1 MPMGPVNAYES
12 NQPSG
17 GMSPGGNRHTQI
29 PGAKLYLDPYKDHQG
44 YGFWTGKFS
53 PKGEKKGYVE
63 DSADMSR
70 LTAFQEKG
78 APHEVVR
85 YYEGKPDEEEETIKS
100 LTSVE
105 VFELAK
111 AALKAG
117 DLAEYIAFKNELEVR
132 KALAAMGARA
142 PVDTGAGRSAAAG
155 RGNDSMQANRDKRVF
170 NTMHGVD
177 DESTSTE
184 DKDEWSVEK
193 PTPVGAGADSGD
205 SKVSKASAFAR
216 QYAQQLQQYGSNLPP
231 PLVLPVQ
238 PRSHVAYTRT
248 SKKTGKIAYVK
259 QRGAPKVEEKPKEPR
274 LRAVP
279 DETKEPKWKTLV
291 NNGVVLPP
299 PYKAKG
305 LKVAG
310 QKNPMAEEMFYRLA
324 PHLWPEDASRTPDA
338 LFCKNFAEDLQKYAG
353 LKVEPT
359 LNGLRKAGALVVK
372 AWKKE
377 SVSKKEASKERAAER
392 RQLTDAERTK
402 LKRKENPHLFAVRD
416 GKAEDLLGFA
426 PTMLVSSVFI
436 GARTHNKWQA
446 DERGRFIPA
455 PTYKDIILNG
465 TKFPKDAS
473 KYGGTVSDPS
483 VEWVAKVKFADG
495 CGRVEQTTKVLV
507 KGKVADKWEGVQKY
521 TDHYATIQKGIQR
534 DLKSSDA
541 LVRERATAM
550 ALMDALHIRNG
561 GGEGKGTG
569 ACDLTTGDVWLKGNN
584 LLFDFEAKA
593 GERER
598 HQTMGVRK
606 LSDQT
611 VKNLRELGIGDKP
624 SKDKRLLF
632 PHVRPETINGWLKD
646 ETGEQKLTAH
656 KVRHHHA
663 SLYFAEKWAEVVKK
677 GKPKSKAE
685 ARAMLNTATHYAGQ
699 KLGHAVKDDPKT
711 GGATARDAYI
721 NPRLVQ
727 KAMEWMGYD
736 LSTKK
741 EQTQERFKFSKKLQ
755 KSLDALP
762 PEGDVYFE
770 GDDRQG
776 ALDAFWNL
784 YNYEPSLEKGFPPLI
799 LKDMGAMAPKLHD
812 SVPAFHAALK
822 QHAPGSHGHT
832 RILAMHANHA
842 PLHRDLEKYG
852 EAGKKI
858 RVAMNR
864 AANSKANA
872 GLGVG
877 AKVTVKSKTVKLH
890 GLAEKQGKTKKDFDP
905 KKLKQGAKVEM
916 EHTDDEESAEAI
928 AMDHLAEDPR
938 YYTKLKLVEKARG
951 HKGHSQAVA
960 SAVHKYGKKMSKAI
974 GTKPSEEREKPVK
987 RAPPNVTAKVGAS
1000 KNGNKTYDYR
1010 SKGKVNPPG
1019 EKKSPTETPKPGTNP
1034 TGSAGDTA
1042 TLEVQPERLSKIL
1055 NVPIEKLQQLAH
1067 EKSEEEFVH
1076 YFKAKGATFVAKHK
1090 VPDAYFSEVYQVLSR
1105 DTVKS
1110 AKPPCGKCGRTD
1122 YVDIRGRLC
1131 DRCAFKKGKSLN
1143 PKTPKEQLKRRKIDL
1158 VKQEGPALVGS
1169 FNVNP
1174 KKLKKG
1180 SEERRFAEAMV
1191 VSGVNTLP
1199 KLATFLCK
1207 GYDLSPSQATSMAKE
1222 LHTSFKQEGALS

>member
-1 MPMGPVNAYES
+1 MGPVNGYET
-12 NQPSG
+12 NQPAG

-29 PGAKLYLDPYKDHQG
+29 PAAKLFLDPYADHQG
-44 YGFWTGKFS
+44 RGFWTGKYD
-53 PKGEKKGYVE
+53 PKGKTKKYTE
-63 DSADMSR
+63 DAADMSR
-70 LTAFQEKG
+70 LTAFQERG

-85 YYEGKPDEEEETIKS
+85 YFETKPEDDEATIKS
-100 LTSVE
+100 LPSIE
-105 VFELAK
+105 VFERAK
-111 AALKAG
+111 AAMGAG
-117 DLAEYIAFKNELEVR
+117 DIPTYVKWKGVLEVR
-132 KALAAMGARA
+132 KALAAMGVRA

-155 RGNDSMQANRDKRVF
+155 RGQESIQANRDKRVF
-170 NTMHGVD
+170 HAMHGVGD

-184 DKDEWSVEK
+184 DKDEWSVEV
-193 PTPVGAGADSGD
+193 PTPGGAGADSGD
-205 SKVSKASAFAR
+205 SPVSKAGGESAFRRRLREQMAGLVS
-216 QYAQQLQQYGSNLPP
+216 AQSERVPLIVAPP
-231 PLVLPVQ
+231 APKKERSHAAYVRTD
-238 PRSHVAYTRT
+238 PRS
-248 SKKTGKIAYVK
+248 GKLEYIK
-259 QRGAPKVEEKPKEPR
+259 QRGTPALKIPVAPKPPR
-274 LRAVP
+274 AP
-279 DETKEPKWKTLV
+279 DETKEPKWQTLV

-305 LKVAG
+305 IKVAG
-310 QKNPMAEEMFYRLA
+310 QKNPVGEEMFYRLA

-338 LFCKNFAEDLQKYAG
+338 LFCQNFADDLQRYAG
-353 LKVEPT
+353 IKVPPT
-359 LNGLRKAGALVVK
+359 LDGLRKAGALVVK

-377 SVSKKEASKERAAER
+377 SASKKEASKERAAER
-392 RQLTDAERTK
+392 RQLTDAARAK
-402 LKRKENPHLFAVRD
+402 LKRKESPHLFAMRD
-416 GKAEDLLGFA
+416 GKVEDLLGFA

-465 TKFPKDAS
+465 TKFPKDAE
-473 KYGGTVSDPS
+473 KYGGTVTDPS
-483 VEWVAKVKFADG
+483 VEWVAKVKFADN

-521 TDHYATIQKGIQR
+521 TDHYATIQKGIHR
-534 DLKSSDA
+534 DLKSDDA

-569 ACDLTTGDVWLKGNN
+569 ACDLTTGDVWLRGND

-624 SKDKRLLF
+624 SKDRKLLF
-632 PHVRPETINGWLKD
+632 PHVRPETINGWLKQ

-663 SLYFAEKWAEVVKK
+663 SLYFAEKWAEVMKK
-677 GKPKSKAE
+677 GKPKSKAD
-685 ARAMLNTATHYAGQ
+685 ARAMLNMATHYAGQ
-699 KLGHAVKDDPKT
+699 RLGHAVKDDPKT

-741 EQTQERFKFSKKLQ
+741 EQVQERFKFSKKLQ
-755 KSLDALP
+755 KSIDALVFESDATQP
-762 PEGDVYFE
+762 YFV

-784 YNYEPSLEKGFPPLI
+784 YNYEPSLEKSFPPLV
-799 LKDMGAMAPKLHD
+799 LKA
-812 SVPAFHAALK
+812 
-822 QHAPGSHGHT
+822 T
-832 RILAMHANHA
+832 
-842 PLHRDLEKYG
+842 
-852 EAGKKI
+852 
-858 RVAMNR
+858 
-864 AANSKANA
+864 
-872 GLGVG
+872 
-877 AKVTVKSKTVKLH
+877 TVKLH

-905 KKLKQGAKVEM
+905 KTLKQGAKVEM

-938 YYTKLKLVEKARG
+938 YYTKLKLVEKALTWG
-951 HKGHSQAVA
+951 THANGTNYMGSAKGVYTLHTNGPHHEVRYQSHLDKMNGKSPTVLHNKLKDHAAAKEFAMAHASGEPSAMRHSQAVA

-974 GTKPSEEREKPVK
+974 GTKPSEKREKPVK
-987 RAPPNVTAKVGAS
+987 RAPPNVTAKVGAN
-1000 KNGNKTYDYR
+1000 KNGKKTYDYR

-1042 TLEVQPERLSKIL
+1042 TLEVQPERLATIL
-1055 NVPIEKLQQLAH
+1055 GTTVEKLQKLA
-1067 EKSEEEFVH
+1067 EGKSEEEFIH
-1076 YFKAKGATFVAKHK
+1076 FFRSKGSTFIARHK
-1090 VPDAYFSEVYQVLSR
+1090 VPEAYFSEVYHVLSR

-1122 YVDIRGRLC
+1122 YVDIRGKCC

-1158 VKQEGPALVGS
+1158 VKQAGPALVGS
-1169 FNVNP
+1169 FNVDP
-1174 KKLKKG
+1174 RKLKKG